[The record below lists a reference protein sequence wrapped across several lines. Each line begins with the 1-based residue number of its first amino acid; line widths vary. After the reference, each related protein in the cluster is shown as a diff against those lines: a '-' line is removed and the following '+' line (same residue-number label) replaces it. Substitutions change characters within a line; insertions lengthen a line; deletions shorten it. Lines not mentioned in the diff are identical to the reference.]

1 MLLLAYDGKVI
12 SDEEFL
18 VLWES
23 CRSKNPDF
31 PHSSYARFY
40 LENIDETECLAEF
53 RVQKQGIPVLA
64 NVPQLPMNIRCQQR
78 TICDRIEGLCML
90 LRRFSYS
97 CRY

>member
-31 PHSSYARFY
+31 PHSSYARFD
-40 LENIDETECLAEF
+40 LTNIDETERLAEF
-53 RVQKQGIPVLA
+53 RVQKQDILVLA
-64 NVPQLPMNIRCQQR
+64 NVLQLAMNIRCPQR
-78 TICDRIEGLCML
+78 AIFDRI
-90 LRRFSYS
+90 
-97 CRY
+97 